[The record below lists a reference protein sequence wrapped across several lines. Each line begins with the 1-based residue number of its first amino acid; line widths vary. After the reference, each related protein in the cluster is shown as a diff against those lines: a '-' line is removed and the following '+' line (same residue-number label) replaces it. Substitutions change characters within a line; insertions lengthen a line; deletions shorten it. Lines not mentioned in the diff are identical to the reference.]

1 MGSFI
6 GHVVPGTFFGLFG
19 LWWTWAVFHRYFMCQ
34 RVTIT
39 RGLPNDSHRKNSR
52 WRNTLSFNSSCCYKI
67 PIEGILKIVA
77 VVIGMTG
84 MYFKVNPFFIK
95 EKTTKYCNIIPKFP

>member
-34 RVTIT
+34 KVALAN
-39 RGLPNDSHRKNSR
+39 GDRKNAR
-52 WRNTLSFNSSCCYKI
+52 WRNTISFNSSCCPKV

-77 VVIGMTG
+77 VIIGMLG
-84 MYFKVNPFFIK
+84 EFKNN
-95 EKTTKYCNIIPKFP
+95 YQ